1 MTDEERRRLGQMRR
15 MVFQNLA
22 NGVSPEKVSEALR
35 LSALEVEQAQT
46 FVSRKITEYLTLRR
60 QPPLPCG
67 TLKEIRWN
75 RRALLGV
82 LAKIGDVDLSS
93 QLILSKVLVQDLD
106 HPSMIEGAKARMN
119 EAYR

>member
-1 MTDEERRRLGQMRR
+1 MTEEERRRLGQMRR

-22 NGVSPEKVSEALR
+22 NGVSPEKVGEALR

-46 FVSRKITEYLTLRR
+46 FVSRKIVEYLTLRR
-60 QPPLPCG
+60 QPPLPC
-67 TLKEIRWN
+67 TNLKEIRWN

-106 HPSMIEGAKARMN
+106 HPSMIEGARARMN

>member
-1 MTDEERRRLGQMRR
+1 MTEEERRRLGQMRR

-22 NGVSPEKVSEALR
+22 NGISPEKVGEALR

-46 FVSRKITEYLTLRR
+46 FVSRKIVEYLTLRR
-60 QPPLPCG
+60 QPPLPCAN
-67 TLKEIRWN
+67 LKEIRWN

-106 HPSMIEGAKARMN
+106 HPSMIEGARARMN

>member
-60 QPPLPCG
+60 QPPLPCA